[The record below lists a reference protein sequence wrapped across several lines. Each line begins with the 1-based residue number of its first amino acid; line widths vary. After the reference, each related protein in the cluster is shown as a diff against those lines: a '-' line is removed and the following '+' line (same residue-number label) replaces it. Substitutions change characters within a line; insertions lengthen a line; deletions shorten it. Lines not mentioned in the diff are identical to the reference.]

1 MKNKCTLVHTLSL
14 CTFFP
19 HILNIRKL
27 TFVCITY
34 IFYLQKRKQ
43 INICF
48 NMFALLCLLTK
59 NLVSDFLHKVYVV
72 LTHAVLCMICRLQR
86 KEINYKSIYPGSYP
100 HLSEPSATNWRSA
113 ASQLLYLAPFYPTH
127 GITFKV
133 KPSCIHFTKKPWLW
147 VSWLVPLRF
156 SNEHLSLLDQY
167 NLRHCLFIFL
177 SVPPF

>member
-1 MKNKCTLVHTLSL
+1 MKNKCTLVYTLSL
-14 CTFFP
+14 CTFLP

-27 TFVCITY
+27 TFFYVTY

-43 INICF
+43 IYVLIC
-48 NMFALLCLLTK
+48 LLYCLLTK
-59 NLVSDFLHKVYVV
+59 KLVSDLLHKVYVV
-72 LTHAVLCMICRLQR
+72 LTHAVLCVVCRLQR
-86 KEINYKSIYPGSYP
+86 REINYKSIYPGRCP
-100 HLSEPSATNWRSA
+100 HLSEPSATNWHSA

-127 GITFKV
+127 DITFKV